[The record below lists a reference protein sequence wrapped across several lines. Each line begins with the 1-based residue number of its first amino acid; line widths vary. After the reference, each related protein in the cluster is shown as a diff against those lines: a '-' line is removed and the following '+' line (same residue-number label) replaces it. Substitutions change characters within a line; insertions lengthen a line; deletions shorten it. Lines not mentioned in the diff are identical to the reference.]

1 LAELIGHLVLHCT
14 NWNLEGSLPLW
25 RAIKRNFYISTL
37 ESKASLYWTLCIDEL
52 NVLQIFV
59 LPKSKGADGN
69 QAKEEQL
76 FHFYFKDRTLI
87 ERIPGD
93 LSLKEN
99 ETHLYSFNLSFDS
112 SNR

>member
-1 LAELIGHLVLHCT
+1 M
-14 NWNLEGSLPLW
+14 PLW
-25 RAIKRNFYISTL
+25 RAIKRNFYISAL
-37 ESKASLYWTLCIDEL
+37 ESEAALYWTFCIDEL
-52 NVLQIFV
+52 NVRQVFG
-59 LPKSKGADGN
+59 LPVSNDAYGN

-99 ETHLYSFNLSFDS
+99 ETHLYSFILSFDS